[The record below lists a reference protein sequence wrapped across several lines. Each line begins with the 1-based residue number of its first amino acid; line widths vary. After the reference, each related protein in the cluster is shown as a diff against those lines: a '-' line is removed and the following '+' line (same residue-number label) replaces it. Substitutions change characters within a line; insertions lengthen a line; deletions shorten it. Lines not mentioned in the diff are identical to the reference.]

1 MPSALTVITQAP
13 TSYRSQSTAARLR
26 KRSGIRPDRRVGE
39 YDLVTGY
46 MLMTDH
52 GRGVH
57 MRLIPMG
64 SSYSYAGPGNR
75 PQAPRRLLYV
85 DNTGGAIFLCI
96 EIAHNTRN
104 PFNT

>member
-1 MPSALTVITQAP
+1 VS
-13 TSYRSQSTAARLR
+13 R
-26 KRSGIRPDRRVGE
+26 E

-46 MLMTDH
+46 MLMTGH
-52 GRGVH
+52 GRGLH

-75 PQAPRRLLYV
+75 PQAPRRLLHV
-85 DNTGGAIFLCI
+85 DNTGGAIFLCV

-104 PFNT
+104 PFNTYFTADFC

>member
-13 TSYRSQSTAARLR
+13 TSIVTIDGGSPAKTVGNS
-26 KRSGIRPDRRVGE
+26 PDRRVGE

-64 SSYSYAGPGNR
+64 SSSSYAGPGNR
-75 PQAPRRLLYV
+75 PQAPRRLLHV